1 LPSFSDHV
9 KQFSQNLHFLEGIN
23 GHFPDQFDW
32 QVTVCFYAALHLMN
46 AHLAK
51 FGMQYRTHSDVTGAI
66 NPENATSIMK
76 VPEDPYVAY
85 ISLLNLSRRARYLI
99 NVEEGRSETAR
110 FTYDKHL
117 AKAVKNLDVIVS
129 WFANQYPEV
138 KFEKIKI
145 KCIEIKQTYTLNYF
159 QKVK

>member
-1 LPSFSDHV
+1 MPSFQDHV
-9 KQFSQNLHFLEGIN
+9 KQFSENLQFFERVN

-32 QVTVCFYAALHLMN
+32 QVTVCFYAALHLIN

-51 FGMQYRTHSDVTGAI
+51 LGMQYRTHSDVTNAI
-66 NPENATSIMK
+66 NPENLMSVMRIP
-76 VPEDPYVAY
+76 VDPYVAY

-99 NVEEGRSETAR
+99 NTENVKLETAS

-117 AKAVKNLDVIVS
+117 AKAVKKLDVLIS

-138 KFEKIKI
+138 KFEKINI
-145 KCIEIKQTYTLNYF
+145 KCIEIKQTDNLNYF